1 MMSRLTQARD
11 EAARLHTC
19 YMLHRDSKDEDMR
32 RKAHLD
38 LDRYLMENRELAIMC
53 IEQVLDA
60 EIDKLRA
67 AAKPAPKP
75 KPAGRFR
82 RLFRLKGAY

>member
-11 EAARLHTC
+11 EAARLHQC
-19 YMLHRDSKDEDMR
+19 YLLHRNSEDEDMR

-60 EIDKLRA
+60 EIDQLRA
-67 AAKPAPKP
+67 AKPKP
-75 KPAGRFR
+75 KPASKLR

>member
-11 EAARLHTC
+11 EAARLHEC
-19 YMLHRDSKDEDMR
+19 YMLHRDSEDEDMR

-60 EIDKLRA
+60 EIDQLR
-67 AAKPAPKP
+67 KPKPQP
-75 KPAGRFR
+75 KPAGVFR

>member
-11 EAARLHTC
+11 EAARLHAC
-19 YMLHRDSKDEDMR
+19 YMLHRDSEDEDMR

-60 EIDKLRA
+60 EIKQLSVA
-67 AAKPAPKP
+67 MPPKP
-75 KPAGRFR
+75 VSKFR